1 MEPTKSLNRSI
12 LILIAIGIWVIV
24 LQNSGILRSIQK
36 FEEINPLEKQVKA
49 NGNVKIDNTVDI
61 NVARIN
67 GYRSSYKHKFDGEY
81 DKIPV
86 STGN

>member
-36 FEEINPLEKQVKA
+36 FEEINPLEEQVKA
-49 NGNVKIDNTVDI
+49 NGNVKTDNTVDM

-67 GYRSSYKHKFDGEY
+67 GYRSFYKHKFDEEY
-81 DKIPV
+81 DKIPG

>member
-36 FEEINPLEKQVKA
+36 FEEIDPLEEQVKA
-49 NGNVKIDNTVDI
+49 NGNVKTDNTVDI

-67 GYRSSYKHKFDGEY
+67 GYRSFYKHKFDEEY